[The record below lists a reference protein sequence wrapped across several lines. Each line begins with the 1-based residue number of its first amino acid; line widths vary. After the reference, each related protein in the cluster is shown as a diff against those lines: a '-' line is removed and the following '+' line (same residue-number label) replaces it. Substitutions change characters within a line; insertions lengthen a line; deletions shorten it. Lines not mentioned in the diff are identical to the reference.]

1 MMKFHFNF
9 HGKWPHNCSIKHL
22 EYLSLGKPVVAT
34 DVGEVNFAIEHNVN
48 GILCNEGDVEG
59 FAKSI
64 LTLSS
69 DKLMRKKLGN
79 AGRLK
84 AVKELSWEKNT
95 QRIVDALILNRN
107 K

>member
-1 MMKFHFNF
+1 
-9 HGKWPHNCSIKHL
+9 
-22 EYLSLGKPVVAT
+22 LSLGKPVVAT